1 MNSSPEKIT
10 DTDRE
15 EILRL
20 VLSEASGV
28 EVEEALRR
36 FPMGIR
42 GKFRQVACEA
52 GLVKGK
58 LAKNGAGE
66 TRFASGSK
74 LSERGVRRLTELN
87 SRKAGS

>member
-1 MNSSPEKIT
+1 MNSSANDIT

-28 EVEEALRR
+28 EVEESLRR
-36 FPMGIR
+36 FPTGIR

-52 GLVKGK
+52 GLVRGK
-58 LAKNGAGE
+58 LAKDGAGE
-66 TRFASGSK
+66 TRFASGSR
-74 LSERGVRRLTELN
+74 LTERGVRRLTELN
-87 SRKAGS
+87 ARKAGS